1 MIPVSCMRGSFCG
14 GLFERGN
21 IVIIEDRVRD
31 FINSFDKEDDIF
43 IQELEKRARENYV
56 PIIRQETKNLL
67 RFFLKLKQPKRILE
81 VGTAIGFSSI
91 YMSQYIGENAKIV
104 TIENYEKRIKEAR
117 ENIKLAKKEDCIILL
132 EGDAQDVLKTLEE
145 PFDFIFMD
153 AAKGQYLNFLPD
165 IMRLL
170 KTGAILISDNV
181 LQEGDVMESRY
192 AIKRRNHTIHHRM
205 REYMYQITHMEE
217 LETLILPT
225 GDGATVSVRL

>member
-1 MIPVSCMRGSFCG
+1 M
-14 GLFERGN
+14 
-21 IVIIEDRVRD
+21 IIEERVRD
-31 FINSFDKEDDIF
+31 FIHSFDKEDEEF
-43 IQELEKRARENYV
+43 IAQLEKKAIEDYV

-67 RFFLKLKQPKRILE
+67 RFLLKLKRPKRILE
-81 VGTAIGFSSI
+81 VGAAIGFSSI
-91 YMSQYIGENAKIV
+91 YMSQYIEEDAKII
-104 TIENYEKRIKEAR
+104 TIENYEKRVIEAR
-117 ENIKLAKKEDCIILL
+117 ENIKSAKKEETITLL
-132 EGDAQDVLKTLEE
+132 FGDAKDILKTLEE

-170 KTGAILISDNV
+170 KKDGLLISDNV

-205 REYMYQITHMEE
+205 REYMYEITHMEE

-225 GDGATVSVRL
+225 GDGATVSLKVRD

>member
-1 MIPVSCMRGSFCG
+1 M
-14 GLFERGN
+14 
-21 IVIIEDRVRD
+21 IIEERVRD
-31 FINSFDKEDDIF
+31 FIHSFDKEDEEF
-43 IQELEKRARENYV
+43 IAQLEKKAIEDYV

-67 RFFLKLKQPKRILE
+67 RFLLKLKRPKRILE
-81 VGTAIGFSSI
+81 VGAAIGFSSI
-91 YMSQYIGENAKIV
+91 YMSQYIEEDAKII
-104 TIENYEKRIKEAR
+104 TIENYEKRVVEAR
-117 ENIKLAKKEDCIILL
+117 ENIKLAKKEEMITLL
-132 EGDAQDVLKTLEE
+132 FGDAKDVLKTLEE

-170 KTGAILISDNV
+170 KKDGLLVSDNV

-205 REYMYQITHMEE
+205 REYMYEITHMEE

-225 GDGATVSVRL
+225 GDGATVSIKVREKSES